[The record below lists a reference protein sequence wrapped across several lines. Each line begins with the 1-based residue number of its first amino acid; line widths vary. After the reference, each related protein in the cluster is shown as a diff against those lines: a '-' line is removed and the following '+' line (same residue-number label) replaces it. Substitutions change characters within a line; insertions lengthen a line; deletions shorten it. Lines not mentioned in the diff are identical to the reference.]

1 MAEDQ
6 IQTEKQYETEVK
18 FYNRYNHGAMATM
31 RPGLVDTM
39 NEIIDNLYETR
50 YEELYHQNAYR
61 EVTGRQVNMPASELP
76 EEMSHFILQ
85 MSR

>member
-50 YEELYHQNAYR
+50 Y
-61 EVTGRQVNMPASELP
+61 
-76 EEMSHFILQ
+76 
-85 MSR
+85 